1 MEEESA
7 KTRPIP
13 KTKLGHQT
21 EQNYNRSNYKMF
33 YKSVIIHKNGIFP
46 YSENKVKKLSNM
58 IIMMMMIIIIIIII
72 MIIRKII
79 IKKMNKKKKDIYCSL
94 SCNLFHLVG

>member
-58 IIMMMMIIIIIIII
+58 IIMMMMIIIIIII

-94 SCNLFHLVG
+94 SFNLFHLVG

>member
-21 EQNYNRSNYKMF
+21 EQNYKRLNYKMF
-33 YKSVIIHKNGIFP
+33 YESVIIHKNGIFP

-58 IIMMMMIIIIIIII
+58 IIMMMMIIIIIII

-94 SCNLFHLVG
+94 SFNLFHLVG